1 MRRVL
6 HLEPIRRTAG
16 AIGRV
21 LPLAHNSFE
30 PELAGVCEHSRAVL
44 VLDVLIERTL
54 RSGVGWSPF
63 AARYWPVLTPS
74 GRILI

>member
-21 LPLAHNSFE
+21 LPLAHNAFE
-30 PELAGVCEHSRAVL
+30 PELAGVCEHGRAVL

-54 RSGVGWSPF
+54 RLGVGWVSV
-63 AARYWPVLTPS
+63 RSKVLACFDP
-74 GRILI
+74 